1 MRRNAIIGWKITRPA
16 LTYLPMLEIEYSYY
30 LWAIMLVFM
39 AGAAWTT
46 NFVSLPGNWFIV
58 GLAALFA
65 SALET
70 GDAAHG
76 LNWQAVA
83 LLGVL
88 AVGGEVLEFF
98 AGAAGAAK
106 KGASRRAIALAIAGT
121 FFGSIT
127 GAIVGLP
134 IPVFG
139 PLAGA
144 LAGAAG
150 GAFAGAYLG
159 EMWKHG
165 GSDKSIDVGWG
176 AAVGRVLGTLGKLL
190 VGTAMIVILCVRVF
204 TGP

>member
-1 MRRNAIIGWKITRPA
+1 MP
-16 LTYLPMLEIEYSYY
+16 EIEYSYY
-30 LWAIMLVFM
+30 LWAMLLVFT
-39 AGAAWTT
+39 ASAAWTT
-46 NFVSLPGNWFIV
+46 NFIALPGNWFII

-65 SALET
+65 STLKT

-76 LNWQAVA
+76 LNWEAVA
-83 LLGVL
+83 LLTVL
-88 AVGGEVLEFF
+88 AAGGEVLEFF

-139 PLAGA
+139 PLVGA

-165 GSDKSIDVGWG
+165 GSNKSIDVGWG

-190 VGTAMIVILCVRVF
+190 VGSVMIVILTVRVF
-204 TGP
+204 AGP

>member
-1 MRRNAIIGWKITRPA
+1 
-16 LTYLPMLEIEYSYY
+16 MLEIEYSYY
-30 LWAIMLVFM
+30 LWAVLLVIM
-39 AGAAWTT
+39 ASAAWTT
-46 NFVSLPGNWFIV
+46 NFIALPGNWFIA

-65 SALET
+65 SAAGT
-70 GDAAHG
+70 GDAGHG

-83 LLGVL
+83 LLVVI
-88 AVGGEVLEFF
+88 AAGGEVLEFF

-139 PLAGA
+139 PLVGA

-165 GSDKSIDVGWG
+165 GANKSIDVGWG
-176 AAVGRVLGTLGKLL
+176 AAVGRILGTLGKLL
-190 VGTAMIVILCVRVF
+190 VGSAMIVILTVRVF
-204 TGP
+204 AGP

>member
-1 MRRNAIIGWKITRPA
+1 MPEFE
-16 LTYLPMLEIEYSYY
+16 LTYY
-30 LWAIMLVFM
+30 LWAILLVIT
-39 AGAAWTT
+39 ASAAWAT
-46 NFVSLPGNWFIV
+46 NFVTLPGNWFVV
-58 GLAALFA
+58 GFAALFVT
-65 SALET
+65 SMET
-70 GDAAHG
+70 GDAAQG
-76 LNWQAVA
+76 LNWEAVA
-83 LLGVL
+83 LLVFL
-88 AVGGEVLEFF
+88 AAGGEVLEFF

-106 KGASRRAIALAIAGT
+106 KGASRRAIALAVAGT

-127 GAIVGLP
+127 GAIMGLP

-144 LAGAAG
+144 LAGGAG

-165 GSDKSIDVGWG
+165 GNNKSIDVGWG

-190 VGTAMIVILCVRVF
+190 VGTAMIVILAVRVF

>member
-1 MRRNAIIGWKITRPA
+1 
-16 LTYLPMLEIEYSYY
+16 MLEIQYTYY
-30 LWAIMLVFM
+30 LWAILLVFT
-39 AGAAWTT
+39 AGIAWTT
-46 NFVSLPGNWFIV
+46 NFVALPGNWFIV

-70 GDAAHG
+70 GDAAQG
-76 LNWQAVA
+76 LNWHGVA
-83 LLGVL
+83 LL
-88 AVGGEVLEFF
+88 AVFAAGGEVLEFF

-106 KGASRRAIALAIAGT
+106 KGASRRAIALAVAGT

-127 GAIVGLP
+127 GAIMGLP
-134 IPVFG
+134 IPIFG
-139 PLAGA
+139 SLIGA

-165 GSDKSIDVGWG
+165 GAGKSMDVGWS

-190 VGTAMIVILCVRVF
+190 VGVVMLVILAVRVF
-204 TGP
+204 SNP